1 MHTLGLP
8 DYNNTD
14 REYVDE
20 DEDLVTNV
28 IGHRYGCHF
37 SLCRKPLRRHEIYR
51 EAFEELKREKDTGYI
66 MITYGLNFDDLAEQ
80 FKMERYQQISVP
92 IHQVTLFAR
101 SDVRGVVKGSLL
113 ARSHLQS
120 IFTQHRSKLMANN

>member
-1 MHTLGLP
+1 M
-8 DYNNTD
+8 
-14 REYVDE
+14 
-20 DEDLVTNV
+20 
-28 IGHRYGCHF
+28 
-37 SLCRKPLRRHEIYR
+37 YR
-51 EAFEELKREKDTGYI
+51 EAFEELKREENTGYI

-120 IFTQHRSKLMANN
+120 IFSQHRSKLVGNN